1 MRVPLPPH
9 PYQHLLFGLIL
20 VMAILTDV
28 RLSLVVLICISLRL
42 TDVEDLF
49 MCLLTICM
57 KVLLLFS
64 CSVMS
69 NSCDP
74 TDYSTPGFPVLHYL
88 PKIAQTHVH

>member
-9 PYQHLLFGLIL
+9 PHQHLLFGLIL